1 MEPEQAGRSREFE
14 RREDQD
20 MPGDAPQ
27 TGFQAD
33 EAVARA
39 MARIDIAG
47 LASTIGVTP
56 DGTVT
61 RRARASLTGWAR
73 RRLAGGI
80 SGLALAAAGCIDVA
94 TAKTASG
101 DGFLGGIFTSTEI
114 VLLAVFGGA
123 MSFALMSASWL
134 IRERTRINAE
144 NSDLRV
150 RLADLRATHERV
162 ESLVNATDQRIV
174 VWKGNDGAPILF
186 GSLGAA
192 CGAPADHSDFLS
204 FGRWLDGESAISF
217 EDALK
222 RLRNS
227 AEAFDLPLV
236 TRKGGVMEAQGR
248 TSGGHAFVRFIE
260 LSGERSLLAQLEAD
274 HARLMSSFDTIQK
287 LFEAMDSPVWL
298 KDQAGQLYWTNT
310 AYARAVDRETCEAV
324 IQDGVRLLDSAER
337 LEVER
342 KQRETGKFSGALP
355 AIVSGDRKILDIT
368 EIATRSGNAGIAI
381 DRSEVEA
388 IRATLKQTIASHA
401 QTLDHLATAIAMF
414 DVHQKLQFYNSAFQK
429 LWGLQP
435 GFLDSQ
441 PTNAQVLDA
450 IRAERKLPEMPDW
463 RKWRETQLEIY
474 RALEANEDWWYLPD
488 GQTLRVVVNPHSH
501 GGVTWVFENVTEQL
515 ALESNYNALM
525 RVQGETLDHLS
536 EAVAVFGSDGKLRL
550 CNPAF
555 ANMFRLERKL
565 IVRGTHISRLSEA
578 CKARLADP
586 ALWEDIHEGV
596 TAYDDDR
603 GDLKGRIETRD
614 GAILDYSLVRLPEA
628 QTMMT
633 VSDSTAAVNIER
645 ALKERNE
652 ALEQSDHLK
661 NQFIQHVSYE
671 LRAPLTSISG
681 FSEMLGLDGIG
692 SLNGKQKEYVGHI
705 SSSADTLKTIID
717 DILDLAT
724 IDAGAMTLEKS
735 PCNLG
740 SIIAESIEGLQERLA
755 RHSIKVETEIEPGA
769 ESIIADPDRLAQIL
783 TNLLANAAGFSPD
796 GATVRITA
804 RKSAGMQE
812 IAVSDEGPG
821 VPKAERSRIFGRFES
836 RSSAN
841 RRKGAGLGLSIVKS
855 FVELHGGSVHVEDAA
870 TRGARFVCR
879 FPIVRDTSKAA
890 A

>member
-1 MEPEQAGRSREFE
+1 
-14 RREDQD
+14 
-20 MPGDAPQ
+20 MPGEAPQ
-27 TGFQAD
+27 TGFHAD
-33 EAVARA
+33 ENAVPSASTFCCA
-39 MARIDIAG
+39 HSTDA
-47 LASTIGVTP
+47 LASP
-56 DGTVT
+56 AASTVRVMS
-61 RRARASLTGWAR
+61 RRPMLARVLR
-73 RRLAGGI
+73 RMSAGI
-80 SGLALAAAGCIDVA
+80 SGLALAASGCLDIAVA
-94 TAKTASG
+94 ETA
-101 DGFLGGIFTSTEI
+101 DGNTFLGGIFTSTEI
-114 VLLAVFGGA
+114 MLLAVFGGA

-134 IRERTRINAE
+134 IRERTRINSE
-144 NSDLRV
+144 NSDLRS

-174 VWKGNDGAPILF
+174 VWKGNDGSPILF
-186 GSLGAA
+186 GGLGSA
-192 CGAPADHSDFLS
+192 CGAPSDHESFLA
-204 FGRWLDGESAISF
+204 FGRWLNGDTAISF
-217 EDALK
+217 EGALK

-236 TRKGGVMEAQGR
+236 TRKGGVLEAQGR

-298 KDQAGQLYWTNT
+298 KDSAGQLYWTNT
-310 AYARAVDRETCEAV
+310 AYAKAVDRSDCEAV
-324 IQDGVRLLDSAER
+324 IRDGVRLLDSAER
-337 LEVER
+337 MEVER
-342 KQRETGKFSGALP
+342 KQRETGLFNGSLP
-355 AIVSGDRKILDIT
+355 AIVSGDRKHLHVT

-388 IRATLKQTIASHA
+388 IRGTLKQTIASHA

-414 DVHQKLQFYNSAFQK
+414 DVRQRLQFYNSAFQK

-435 GFLDSQ
+435 AFLDAQ

-555 ANMFRLERKL
+555 ANQFRLERKL
-565 IVRGTHISRLSEA
+565 VSQGTHITRLTEP
-578 CKARLADP
+578 CKKRLANP
-586 ALWEDIHEGV
+586 AQWDDITEGV
-596 TAYDDDR
+596 TAYDDER
-603 GDLKGRIETRD
+603 GDLKGRIETLD
-614 GAILDYSLVRLPEA
+614 GSILDYSLVRLPEG

-671 LRAPLTSISG
+671 LRAPLTNISG
-681 FSEMLGLDGIG
+681 FSEMLGSNGTG
-692 SLNGKQKEYVGHI
+692 ALNDKQLEYVGYI
-705 SSSADTLKTIID
+705 STSADTLKTIID

-724 IDAGAMTLEKS
+724 IDAGAMTLERVA
-735 PCNLG
+735 CDLEA
-740 SIIAESIEGLQERLA
+740 IISDTVEGLENRLTQ
-755 RHSIKVETEIEPGA
+755 HSIKVTTDIGTGA
-769 ESIIADPDRLAQIL
+769 NRIVADPERLSQIL
-783 TNLLANAAGFSPD
+783 ANLIVNAISFSPD
-796 GATVRITA
+796 GGTVAIAA

-812 IAVSDEGPG
+812 ISVCDEGPG
-821 VPKAERSRIFGRFES
+821 VPKSERSRIFGRFES

-855 FVELHGGSVHVEDAA
+855 FVELHGGTVHVEDAGQ
-870 TRGARFVCR
+870 RGARFVCR
-879 FPIVRDTSKAA
+879 FPIVRDATKVAA
-890 A
+890 

>member
-1 MEPEQAGRSREFE
+1 MGVRAGNFL
-14 RREDQD
+14 
-20 MPGDAPQ
+20 Q
-27 TGFQAD
+27 TRQRL
-33 EAVARA
+33 ARKL
-39 MARIDIAG
+39 ARK
-47 LASTIGVTP
+47 
-56 DGTVT
+56 
-61 RRARASLTGWAR
+61 
-73 RRLAGGI
+73 LAGGI
-80 SGLALAAAGCIDVA
+80 SCFALAATGYVDVA
-94 TAKTASG
+94 AASAVKG
-101 DGFLGGIFTSTEI
+101 DGFLSDIFTSTEI

-144 NSDLRV
+144 NSDLRG

-192 CGAPADHSDFLS
+192 CGAPSNHQEFLS
-204 FGRWLDGESAISF
+204 FGRWLNGESAISF

-287 LFEAMDSPVWL
+287 LFEAMESPVWL

-310 AYARAVDRETCEAV
+310 AYARAVDRENCEQV
-324 IQDGVRLLDSAER
+324 IHDGVRLLDSAER
-337 LEVER
+337 LEVGR

-368 EIATRSGNAGIAI
+368 EVATRSGNAGIAI

-435 GFLDSQ
+435 AFLDTQ

-565 IVRGTHISRLSEA
+565 IARGTHISQLSQA
-578 CKARLADP
+578 VKSRLADP
-586 ALWEDIHEGV
+586 ASWEDIHEGV
-596 TAYDDDR
+596 TACDDDR
-603 GDLKGRIETRD
+603 VDLKGRIETLD
-614 GAILDYSLVRLPEA
+614 GAILDYSLVRLPDA

-633 VSDSTAAVNIER
+633 VSDMTAAVNIER

-681 FSEMLGLDGIG
+681 FSEMLGLDSIG
-692 SLNGKQKEYVGHI
+692 ALNEKQKEYVGHI
-705 SSSADTLKTIID
+705 SSSAGTLKTIID

-724 IDAGAMTLEKS
+724 IDAGAMTLDKS
-735 PCNLG
+735 PCDLR
-740 SIIAESIEGLQERLA
+740 SVIADSVDGLQERLA
-755 RHSIKVETEIEPGA
+755 KHGIKVDMQIEPGA
-769 ESIIADPDRLAQIL
+769 EQIVADPDRLAQIL
-783 TNLLANAAGFSPD
+783 SNLLVNAVSFSPD
-796 GATVRITA
+796 GSTVTVTA
-804 RKSAGMQE
+804 RRSAGMQE

-841 RRKGAGLGLSIVKS
+841 RRKGAGLGLSIVQS
-855 FVELHGGSVHVEDAA
+855 FVELHGGSVLVEDAER
-870 TRGARFVCR
+870 RGARFVCR
-879 FPIVRDTSKAA
+879 FPIVRDTSRAA